1 MEIEY
6 KDNEKPNKFVEA
18 LNITNPS
25 SLNKTST
32 VSLTEEVEIEK
43 KKGCKFQTAYSFL
56 LLIELI
62 IFILTYIIPK
72 GQFDKIQY
80 SSDKKIFIIKYQ
92 NDTIKEINATK
103 YVLDELKIRIPI
115 DSFTNGYIKNEISI
129 PNSYKRIQG
138 KKTNFFNIFL
148 YPVLGLIDSAN
159 ISFFLFILGGS
170 LNILIEMNA
179 LSSAMKALGRVTK
192 GKEFLLLILVY
203 IIISACG
210 FLLGLMEEFLPFYPI
225 LVPIFLKSGFDA
237 MISFGVLYLPMIMG
251 NMFSILSPF
260 ATVIASYSAGIN
272 FIDGILF
279 RTIYYF
285 LGNIITIMYIYF
297 YYRRIRLDKTKSVV
311 YDIKKIIEKKFL
323 INEKELKKK
332 DTLIE
337 ERDSEVKE
345 DNNLSNEQKEK
356 EKENEK
362 EKDEFTIKQ
371 KISLIIFLIG
381 FSVMIFGVVYYKWWF
396 EQMTTIFIVF
406 SIILMILLQ
415 KGEEKGIEIFL
426 KGAGEF
432 IGVSIIMGMARAINI
447 TLEEGK
453 IADTILN
460 ALTNSLN
467 EIPKI
472 FLAIIML
479 LIFIFLGIF
488 ISSTTGLAILTM
500 PVFAPLGDQVNL
512 SKVVIINTY
521 LCGQLFSS
529 IITPTG
535 LILIAL
541 QLVGIPYNYWIKF
554 IWPFMV
560 ILFIFLVVIIIV
572 NALFQK

>member
-43 KKGCKFQTAYSFL
+43 KKGCKFPTAYSFL
-56 LLIELI
+56 LIIEFI

-237 MISFGVLYLPMIMG
+237 MISFGALYLPMIMG

-285 LGNIITIMYIYF
+285 L
-297 YYRRIRLDKTKSVV
+297 
-311 YDIKKIIEKKFL
+311 
-323 INEKELKKK
+323 
-332 DTLIE
+332 
-337 ERDSEVKE
+337 
-345 DNNLSNEQKEK
+345 
-356 EKENEK
+356 
-362 EKDEFTIKQ
+362 
-371 KISLIIFLIG
+371 
-381 FSVMIFGVVYYKWWF
+381 
-396 EQMTTIFIVF
+396 
-406 SIILMILLQ
+406 
-415 KGEEKGIEIFL
+415 
-426 KGAGEF
+426 
-432 IGVSIIMGMARAINI
+432 
-447 TLEEGK
+447 
-453 IADTILN
+453 
-460 ALTNSLN
+460 
-467 EIPKI
+467 
-472 FLAIIML
+472 
-479 LIFIFLGIF
+479 
-488 ISSTTGLAILTM
+488 
-500 PVFAPLGDQVNL
+500 
-512 SKVVIINTY
+512 
-521 LCGQLFSS
+521 
-529 IITPTG
+529 
-535 LILIAL
+535 
-541 QLVGIPYNYWIKF
+541 
-554 IWPFMV
+554 
-560 ILFIFLVVIIIV
+560 
-572 NALFQK
+572 